1 MPNTYKDF
9 KKYLQFLTPC
19 EQTVEIYRVIHSML
33 IHNNPDDDIN
43 KKYSIIK
50 ELNIIKKQLLYTH
63 NQNNKY

>member
-1 MPNTYKDF
+1 
-9 KKYLQFLTPC
+9 
-19 EQTVEIYRVIHSML
+19 ML

-43 KKYSIIK
+43 EKYSIIK